1 MEYRAY
7 VNQLIESIERELK
20 GKKEEVQKAVIT
32 LLAKGHLLIEDVPGV
47 GKTTLAK
54 AIANA
59 TDCAFNRIQFTPD
72 TLPSDVVGVSVY
84 NMQTGKFE
92 FCKGA
97 IMSQIVLADE
107 INRTSPKTQASLLE
121 AMEEKQVTV
130 DGKTYKLEEPF
141 MVIATQ
147 NPIDYLG
154 TYHLPEA
161 QLDRFLMKLSL
172 GYPSEEAEIQMVLH
186 QIGEIV
192 STQKVKTP
200 VMNGKI
206 LSKMQEEV
214 EQVEINEDLIRYI
227 IHLIVST
234 REHPALVLGASPRAT
249 LALVRASKAKA
260 YIENRDYVIPDDIIQ
275 MVECVLS
282 HRLMLTSEAKMNK
295 NTVSKV
301 IGEIIGRTKVPI
313 F

>member
-1 MEYRAY
+1 MKYRTYAKE
-7 VNQLIESIERELK
+7 LIGYIENEVK
-20 GKKEEVQKAVIT
+20 GKKQEIQKAVIT

-54 AIANA
+54 ALSGA
-59 TDCAFNRIQFTPD
+59 TDCTFNRIQFTPD
-72 TLPSDVVGVSVY
+72 TLPSDVVGVSIY

-121 AMEEKQVTV
+121 AMEERQVTV
-130 DGKTYKLEEPF
+130 DGVTYSLKEPF

-161 QLDRFLMKLSL
+161 QLDRFLMKLSM
-172 GYPSEEAEIQMVLH
+172 GYPSEAAEIEMVLSRMNH
-186 QIGEIV
+186 TMKEQANHIAVINSEIV
-192 STQKVKTP
+192 C
-200 VMNGKI
+200 
-206 LSKMQEEV
+206 KMQQEV
-214 EQVEINEDLIRYI
+214 EQVEIHEDLVRYI
-227 IHLIVST
+227 IHLITAT
-234 REHPALVLGASPRAT
+234 RGHQSLVLGASPRAT
-249 LALVRASKAKA
+249 LALVRAAQAKA

-275 MVECVLS
+275 MVEPVLS
-282 HRLMLTSEAKMNK
+282 HRLVLTNEARMNK
-295 NTVSKV
+295 QTISKV
-301 IGEIIGRTKVPI
+301 LAEIVGRTKVPI